1 MDLLIGTRN
10 QYKATEMVSFLEGI
24 VGVKVHYLD
33 EIPEKIIVEEDQDSL
48 EANARKKAV
57 EISKHTDWYVLT
69 SDGGVDIPGLGDKW
83 DVLKNQRTVGETKTD
98 KEKVD
103 TLISLMKD
111 LKGEDRKCIYRL
123 ALALA
128 KDGHL
133 LWSFED
139 ITDAGYIIEN
149 PENID
154 IPPYRWMGHVWYY
167 PQFNKT
173 ANQMNEVEMNE
184 IRKFAIK
191 LKEKLQQYLNKI
203 T

>member
-24 VGVKVHYLD
+24 LGVKVHYLD
-33 EIPEKIIVEEDQDSL
+33 EIPETIIVEEDQNSL
-48 EANARKKAV
+48 EANAIKKAI

-83 DVLKNQRTVGETKTD
+83 DIMRNQRIVGETKTD
-98 KEKVD
+98 QEKVD
-103 TLISLMKD
+103 FLISLMND
-111 LKGEDRKCIYRL
+111 LKGNDRKCTYRL

-128 KDGHL
+128 ISGNL

-139 ITDAGYIIEN
+139 VTDTGYIIEK
-149 PENID
+149 PQDID

-173 ANQMNEVEMNE
+173 ANQMDIAERNE
-184 IRKFAIK
+184 IRKLAIGM
-191 LKEKLQQYLNKI
+191 KEKLQQYLREI
-203 T
+203 S